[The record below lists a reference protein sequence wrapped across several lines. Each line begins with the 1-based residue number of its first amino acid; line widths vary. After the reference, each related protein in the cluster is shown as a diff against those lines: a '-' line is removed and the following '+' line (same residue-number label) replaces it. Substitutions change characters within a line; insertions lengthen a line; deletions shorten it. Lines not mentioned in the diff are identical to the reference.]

1 MSVHL
6 LTARVADLG
15 AAFKHGSS
23 DARSSRDQARPAPAH
38 FAGTGTRRLTRLA
51 APVRGSSLRR
61 ALGNQ
66 GVPLSPALQIGTQRR
81 RSLEQVVAAPLR
93 AGKAGARGTT
103 VWTSPPPP
111 AGGIALRANSCAR
124 SARTAVARP
133 AIQRQNRRA
142 KP

>member
-1 MSVHL
+1 MQPDPAIPMSVHL

-66 GVPLSPALQIGTQRR
+66 GVPLSPA
-81 RSLEQVVAAPLR
+81 
-93 AGKAGARGTT
+93 
-103 VWTSPPPP
+103 
-111 AGGIALRANSCAR
+111 GGIALRANSCAR